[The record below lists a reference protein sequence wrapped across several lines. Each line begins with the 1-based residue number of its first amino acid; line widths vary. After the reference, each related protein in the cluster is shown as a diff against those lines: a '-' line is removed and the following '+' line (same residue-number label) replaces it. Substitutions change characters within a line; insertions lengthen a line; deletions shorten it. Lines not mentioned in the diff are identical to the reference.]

1 MSVGKYN
8 NKCTN
13 DDYYQGNNDTLSKQ
27 MNELANELVNKWMRK
42 QYLNKGMT
50 VWTIDR
56 TKEKLDQYKKIKK
69 INGKRINNECIH
81 YIYDQI
87 KQYANG

>member
-27 MNELANELVNKWMRK
+27 MNELANELVNK
-42 QYLNKGMT
+42 
-50 VWTIDR
+50 
-56 TKEKLDQYKKIKK
+56 
-69 INGKRINNECIH
+69 
-81 YIYDQI
+81 
-87 KQYANG
+87 